1 MKKTIT
7 YIIPHRNVDT
17 YREKNLMVVLDWIR
31 LLKYAKEI
39 IVVEQDDSPKLDL
52 PKDINHIFIKNAGQF
67 TKSWAM
73 NVGIRA
79 ASNDL
84 IVMCDSDCFFSVN
97 DMNLF
102 LDKMIKGNYKVG
114 SPNHYNFT
122 RLKKDD
128 TEHVHKNIKT
138 FNEPRKDIKSGAG
151 LTGGCFAAT
160 KESLFHIKLWDE
172 DFMGWGG
179 EDSAMGSKFTK
190 AGWTIAS
197 KGALRTEF
205 LGYHLWHPSK
215 LEQEGYMDNKK
226 VNSDLWEQRYVN
238 FDMRSYKMYLDG
250 VQLSLLGNK
259 NRFKDE

>member
-122 RLKKDD
+122 RLKEND
-128 TEHVHKNIKT
+128 TERVHKNLKT
-138 FNEPRKDIKSGAG
+138 FTEARKDKVIGSALG
-151 LTGGCFAAT
+151 GGCFAAT
-160 KESLFHIKLWDE
+160 KEALYKVKLWDE

-179 EDSAMGSKFTK
+179 EDSAMGSKFWK
-190 AGWTIAS
+190 EGWTYDS
-197 KGALRTEF
+197 GQALRTNY

-215 LEQEGYMDNKK
+215 SDTDGYMDNKK
-226 VNSDLWEQRYVN
+226 ANADLWNYRY
-238 FDMRSYKMYLDG
+238 R
-250 VQLSLLGNK
+250 QLSLKKYKEWLSKVDMSKLGDK
-259 NRFKDE
+259 DRFKDE

>member
-1 MKKTIT
+1 
-7 YIIPHRNVDT
+7 
-17 YREKNLMVVLDWIR
+17 
-31 LLKYAKEI
+31 
-39 IVVEQDDSPKLDL
+39 
-52 PKDINHIFIKNAGQF
+52 
-67 TKSWAM
+67 
-73 NVGIRA
+73 
-79 ASNDL
+79 
-84 IVMCDSDCFFSVN
+84 
-97 DMNLF
+97 
-102 LDKMIKGNYKVG
+102 
-114 SPNHYNFT
+114 
-122 RLKKDD
+122 
-128 TEHVHKNIKT
+128 
-138 FNEPRKDIKSGAG
+138 
-151 LTGGCFAAT
+151 
-160 KESLFHIKLWDE
+160 
-172 DFMGWGG
+172 MGWGG